1 MLLDARYNPDT
12 RWRSSSGTENMLFTG
27 ELAVIVGHLK
37 KIPLPCVLEKEI
49 VIRYVV
55 LFA

>member
-1 MLLDARYNPDT
+1 
-12 RWRSSSGTENMLFTG
+12 MLFTG

-49 VIRYVV
+49 CDY
-55 LFA
+55 

>member
-1 MLLDARYNPDT
+1 
-12 RWRSSSGTENMLFTG
+12 MLFTG
-27 ELAVIVGHLK
+27 ELAVIVGHLKK

-49 VIRYVV
+49 VIRYVD